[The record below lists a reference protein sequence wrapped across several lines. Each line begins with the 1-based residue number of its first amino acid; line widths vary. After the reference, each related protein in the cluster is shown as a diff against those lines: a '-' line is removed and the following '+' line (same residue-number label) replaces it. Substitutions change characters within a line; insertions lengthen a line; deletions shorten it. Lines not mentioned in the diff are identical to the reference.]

1 MSLKSR
7 LPTQRAGKFKN
18 KDGILNHRLSLSLGL
33 LENAAEFLRFG
44 LQFCNHS
51 EVNLLLPYPEI
62 HGLRF
67 GNKATLQES
76 EWYTDSLIHASWAGF
91 TLGPGHNKSIEYRVR
106 PTHVESPPYDL
117 AEDNVL
123 RITNYRWCVDLPS
136 GEYLVWYNFSVGEDY
151 FCPVSHYRFAD
162 LRREAESTQAIV
174 WTGEVMS
181 NRVQLVRAEPGDV
194 PAHDDN

>member
-1 MSLKSR
+1 MALQRGRLPNCQGVKGPQSAESAPFHTSACGTNDLRKMSLESR

-76 EWYTDSLIHASWAGF
+76 EWYTGILMRSSDWAGF
-91 TLGPGHNKSIEYRVR
+91 TLGPGHTKSFEYRVR
-106 PTHVESPPYDL
+106 PTHV
-117 AEDNVL
+117 
-123 RITNYRWCVDLPS
+123 
-136 GEYLVWYNFSVGEDY
+136 
-151 FCPVSHYRFAD
+151 
-162 LRREAESTQAIV
+162 
-174 WTGEVMS
+174 
-181 NRVQLVRAEPGDV
+181 
-194 PAHDDN
+194 